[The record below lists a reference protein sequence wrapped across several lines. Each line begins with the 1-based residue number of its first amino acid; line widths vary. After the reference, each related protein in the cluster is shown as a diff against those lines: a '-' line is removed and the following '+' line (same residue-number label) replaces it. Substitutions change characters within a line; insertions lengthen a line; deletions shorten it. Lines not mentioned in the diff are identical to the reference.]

1 MKGNAMSN
9 DEEAARL
16 VAGWLRD
23 QSPAVF
29 SRSGV
34 EDSARD
40 LLSKLSRL
48 EQSRVERALSTCE
61 RLLKVWRHNPHVI
74 CCVEQVR
81 DALAAQDSSADSPL
95 TGHVYQVKFIPEA
108 LSGEQAEA
116 RMKMLADDEEVSQSD
131 TAIHVVTLRRRDG
144 AEVPTTWGLDCDE
157 MGDFPGDAAAAEEG
171 LRRAR
176 DRYPDME
183 FRIVRYDRAEKP
195 PGRQSPTDVKPSERL
210 EALMRG
216 SCDVSAVSAVRVVGE
231 YLDEQHARGWK

>member
-61 RLLKVWRHNPHVI
+61 RLLKAWHHNEHVV

-81 DALAAQDSSADSPL
+81 DALTAPIDSSAGSPEKSDPDVRTV
-95 TGHVYQVKFIPEA
+95 TGEPGGRSSRFDAARSFLMGFASYVKDMA
-108 LSGEQAEA
+108 LVSISELDTPA
-116 RMKMLADDEEVSQSD
+116 RLLLEC
-131 TAIHVVTLRRRDG
+131 IDG
-144 AEVPTTWGLDCDE
+144 AP
-157 MGDFPGDAAAAEEG
+157 PPAE
-171 LRRAR
+171 
-176 DRYPDME
+176 
-183 FRIVRYDRAEKP
+183 
-195 PGRQSPTDVKPSERL
+195 VKPSDCPIVLPEILARNIIRDAERMGDADRWRFL
-210 EALMRG
+210 DEAAMRILPH
-216 SCDVSAVSAVRVVGE
+216 VSDAPTAAANIAYNCAEVLWAERQKRI
-231 YLDEQHARGWK
+231 DEQHARGRK